1 MARTRYCVVLH
12 KRRWTILLNGGY
24 YGPYATRQ
32 SAIEAA
38 ILAAQKNGRNSL
50 VLVQGDD
57 EKFKTVWPYGDE
69 SLLLSA

>member
-12 KRRWTILLNGGY
+12 KRKWTILLNGGY
-24 YGPYATRQ
+24 YGPYPTQQA
-32 SAIEAA
+32 AIDAA

-50 VLVQGDD
+50 VLLQD
-57 EKFKTVWPYGDE
+57 EDETYKTVWPYGDE